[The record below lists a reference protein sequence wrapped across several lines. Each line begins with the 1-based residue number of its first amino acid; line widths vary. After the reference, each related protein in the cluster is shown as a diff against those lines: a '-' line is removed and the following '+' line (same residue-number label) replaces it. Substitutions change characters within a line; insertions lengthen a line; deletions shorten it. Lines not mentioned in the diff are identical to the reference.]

1 MRILL
6 HDYSGHAFL
15 VQLARQLAHDGHE
28 VLHVHFPGFQT
39 PKGALVRR
47 DDDPPNFTT
56 RGLALP
62 GAFAKY
68 SYVRRFTQELA
79 YGRLLAETI
88 TAWRPEIVFSAN
100 STLDPQHAAWRAAR
114 RLGVP
119 FIFWVQDINSVAI
132 ARILARKLPVIGH
145 LAAARYTALEKKL
158 LRGSARA
165 IVITEDFVPI
175 LVDWGVAHDR
185 IDVVENW
192 APREDLPQRARD
204 NAWARAH
211 DLADKLVFLYS
222 GTIGLKHD
230 PGVLLET
237 ARALRVRKEAR
248 VVVVSEGIGAD
259 WLRREGAGLEN
270 LKLLP
275 YQPFERLAEVV
286 ASGDVLMAVLEPDA
300 GVFSVPSKVLTYLC
314 AGRPL
319 LAAMPPENLAARII
333 MRERAGLVVPA
344 GDRAGFVAAASR
356 LADDPALRATLGRNG
371 LAYADRSFDIRAVAA
386 RIAAIARRA
395 LAEQTQAPNARHR

>member
-15 VQLARQLAHDGHE
+15 VQLARQLARDGHE

-39 PKGALVRR
+39 PKGALIRR

-68 SYVRRFTQELA
+68 SYLRRLTQELA
-79 YGRLLAETI
+79 YGRLLAKTI
-88 TAWRPEIVFSAN
+88 MAWRPEIVFSAN

-145 LAAARYTALEKKL
+145 LAGARYTALEKTL
-158 LRGSARA
+158 LRGSART

-175 LVDWGVAHDR
+175 LVDWGVARDR

-192 APREDLPQRARD
+192 APREDLPQRPRD
-204 NAWARAH
+204 NAWARTH
-211 DLADKLVFLYS
+211 DLVDKLVFLYS

-230 PGVLLET
+230 PGVLLDT
-237 ARALRVRKEAR
+237 ARALQARPEAR

-259 WLRREGAGLEN
+259 WLRREGAGLAN
-270 LKLLP
+270 LTLLP

-333 MRERAGLVVPA
+333 ARERAGLVVPA

-356 LADDPALRATLGRNG
+356 LADDPGLRAELGRNG

-386 RIAAIARRA
+386 RITAIAQRA
-395 LAEQTQAPNARHR
+395 LAG

>member
-15 VQLARQLAHDGHE
+15 VQLARQLARDGHD

-39 PKGALVRR
+39 PKGALAPLPG
-47 DDDPPNFTT
+47 DPPGFET

-62 GAFAKY
+62 GEFAKY
-68 SYVRRFTQELA
+68 SYVKRLGQELA
-79 YGRLLAETI
+79 YGRLLAATI
-88 TAWRPEIVFSAN
+88 LDWKPEIVFSAN
-100 STLDPQHAAWRAAR
+100 ATLDPQHHAWRAAR

-119 FIFWVQDINSVAI
+119 FVFWVQDINSVAI
-132 ARILARKLPVIGH
+132 SRILGRKLPLLGH
-145 LAAARYTALEKKL
+145 LIGLRYVALERKL

-175 LVDWGVAHDR
+175 LERWGLPRAR

-192 APREDLPQRARD
+192 APREDLPPQPRD
-204 NAWARAH
+204 NPWARAQG
-211 DLADKLVFLYS
+211 LADKLVFLYS

-230 PGVLLET
+230 PGLIL
-237 ARALRVRKEAR
+237 ALAERFRDRPDIR

-259 WLRREGAGLEN
+259 WLRANGGGLPN
-270 LKLLP
+270 LVLLP
-275 YQPFERLAEVV
+275 FQPFAALPQVV

-300 GVFSVPSKVLTYLC
+300 GIYSVPSKVLTYLC

-319 LAAMPPENLAARII
+319 LAAMPAENLASRIVQ
-333 MRERAGLVVPA
+333 REDAGIVVPP
-344 GDRAGFVAAASR
+344 GDRAAFVAAAER
-356 LADDPALRATLGRNG
+356 LAADASLRARLGRNG
-371 LAYADRSFDIRAVAA
+371 LAYADRSFDIAAVA
-386 RIAAIARRA
+386 RRVAAIARAA
-395 LAEQTQAPNARHR
+395 LAG